1 MGHFTICQIAADRCR
16 IRTLCFQ
23 RTSIQTAAGDL
34 HLTDCSI
41 RFDGDRFRASLSGEC
56 RIMGLAVIEDV
67 VLSIDILN
75 TAMVGTGRVK
85 PVFRLSSVDTDV
97 TV

>member
-1 MGHFTICQIAADRCR
+1 
-16 IRTLCFQ
+16 
-23 RTSIQTAAGDL
+23 
-34 HLTDCSI
+34 
-41 RFDGDRFRASLSGEC
+41 
-56 RIMGLAVIEDV
+56 MGLAVIEDV

-75 TAMVGTGRVK
+75 TAMVGTGWVK